1 MANDK
6 ALGGVI
12 LVGSIVAIM
21 VYALI
26 LYWFP
31 LIILQITAFL
41 GVVVLLGI
49 LAWIGWTMATTPAPE
64 PIPEVPSTPAAASP
78 STVDSDKKP
87 EQKSA

>member
-1 MANDK
+1 LANDK

-12 LVGSIVAIM
+12 LVGSIIGII

-64 PIPEVPSTPAAASP
+64 PIPEVPPAPATGTPTAE
-78 STVDSDKKP
+78 SDKKP